1 MKVETLIAGGGLAG
15 LSCARELHRASRS
28 YLLVEKEKEAGGLC
42 RTVFDQGFTFDY
54 TGHFLHFQK
63 EEMKRWV
70 LELVGNQLKSR
81 TRHAV
86 IYSRGTY
93 SEYPYQ
99 ENNAGLPPGVVR
111 ENVLGYL
118 EAALHRRFSGVDPAR
133 APDFRTWCLQAF
145 GPGLSKHFM
154 FPYNE
159 KLWKVPLSKLTT
171 HWMGRF
177 VPSPR
182 IMEVLKGAF
191 TRQPSA
197 SGYNATFL
205 YPDKGGISILPRAIA
220 RDLPNL
226 WRGVGLRKLD
236 LTQRRAI
243 LTSGLEIRFDR
254 LVSSLP
260 LPQLAALT
268 SGMPSNLASST
279 RNLRATSIYNINLG
293 LKGRQPV
300 PYSWVYFPEKEF
312 GFHRAGSVS
321 ACVPTVA
328 PKGHASVYVEFSY
341 RGAIPDGRKMG
352 SHALLKLKELGWIKG
367 ESQVVSRVDLNLPNA
382 YVIYDE
388 ERDAIVAKLLAF
400 FRKKRVYSVGR
411 YGRWEYGSMESAM
424 EQGIGAAREILGNK
438 KQG

>member
-1 MKVETLIAGGGLAG
+1 MKVQTLIAGGGLAG
-15 LSCARELHRASRS
+15 LSCARELDKASSS
-28 YLLVEKEKEAGGLC
+28 YLLVEKEKNTGGLC
-42 RTVFDQGFTFDY
+42 RTILNKGFTFDY

-63 EEMKRWV
+63 PVIKQWV
-70 LELVGNQLKSR
+70 LDLVGSELKTR

-86 IYSRGTY
+86 IYSQGTY

-99 ENNAGLPPGVVR
+99 ENNAGLSSSTIR

-118 EAALHRRFSGVDPAR
+118 EAVLHQRFSGIRPAEAR
-133 APDFRTWCLQAF
+133 DFKSWCLQAF

-159 KLWKVPLSKLTT
+159 KLWKVSLQKLTT

-177 VPSPR
+177 VPSAR
-182 IMEVLKGAF
+182 ILEVLQGAF
-191 TRQPSA
+191 ARQPSA

-220 RDLPNL
+220 RNLPNL
-226 WRGVGLRKLD
+226 WTGVGIQKLD
-236 LTQRRAI
+236 LSKRKAT
-243 LTSGLEIRFDR
+243 LTSGLEVEYQH

-260 LPQLAALT
+260 LPRLASLT
-268 SGMPSNLASST
+268 SGLSPVLSLSAK
-279 RNLRATSIYNINLG
+279 RLQATSIYNINLG
-293 LKGRQPV
+293 IRGKQPV

-328 PKGHASVYVEFSY
+328 PKGHASIYVEFSY
-341 RGAIPDGRKMG
+341 RGAKPDPGKLG
-352 SHALLKLKELGWIKG
+352 NHAIQKLMELGWIK
-367 ESQVVSRVDLNLPNA
+367 SRKDIVTRVDLDLPGA
-382 YVIYDE
+382 YVVYDDH
-388 ERDAIVAKLLAF
+388 RDQTVSDLLAF
-400 FRKKRVYSVGR
+400 YRRNRVISVGR

-424 EQGIGAAREILGNK
+424 EQGIGAAREILGKN
-438 KQG
+438 

>member
-15 LSCARELHRASRS
+15 LSCARELNRASRP
-28 YLLVEKEKEAGGLC
+28 YLLVEKEKDPGGLC
-42 RTVFDQGFTFDY
+42 RTILDKGFTFDY

-63 EEMKRWV
+63 PVIKKWV
-70 LELVGNQLKSR
+70 LDLVGKKLKTR

-86 IYSRGTY
+86 IYSQGTY

-99 ENNAGLPPGVVR
+99 ENNAGLSSSTVR

-118 EAALHRRFSGVDPAR
+118 EAVLHQRFSGVCPAQAR
-133 APDFRTWCLQAF
+133 DFKSWCLQAF

-159 KLWKVPLSKLTT
+159 KLWKVPLQKLTT

-177 VPSPR
+177 VPSAR
-182 IMEVLKGAF
+182 VLEVLQGAF
-191 TRQPSA
+191 ERQASA

-220 RDLPNL
+220 RNLPNL
-226 WRGVGLRKLD
+226 WTGVGIQKLD
-236 LTQRRAI
+236 LTRRRATM
-243 LTSGLEIRFDR
+243 TSGLEVEYQT

-260 LPQLAALT
+260 LPRLAAMTAGLPAAL
-268 SGMPSNLASST
+268 SRSARGLQ
-279 RNLRATSIYNINLG
+279 ATSIYNINLG
-293 LKGRQPV
+293 LKAKQPV

-321 ACVPTVA
+321 SCVPTVA
-328 PKGHASVYVEFSY
+328 PKGHASIYIEFSY
-341 RGAIPDGRKMG
+341 RGARPDPQKLGN
-352 SHALLKLKELGWIKG
+352 HAVQKLVELGWIRSRK
-367 ESQVVSRVDLNLPNA
+367 EIVTRVDLDLPGA
-382 YVIYDE
+382 YVVYDAN
-388 ERDAIVAKLLAF
+388 RDQTVSDLLAF
-400 FRKKRVYSVGR
+400 YRKNRVIPVGR

-424 EQGIGAAREILGNK
+424 EQGIEAAREILK
-438 KQG
+438 KKSV

>member
-1 MKVETLIAGGGLAG
+1 MKVETLIVGGGLAG
-15 LSCARELHRASRS
+15 LSCARELHRASRP
-28 YLLVEKEKEAGGLC
+28 YLLVEREKETGGLC
-42 RTVFDQGFTFDY
+42 RTVLDRGFTFDY

-63 EEMKRWV
+63 KEMKKWV
-70 LELVGNQLKSR
+70 LELVGKELKTR
-81 TRHAV
+81 VRHAA
-86 IYSRGTY
+86 IYSQGTY

-99 ENNAGLPPGVVR
+99 ENNAGLPSDVAR

-118 EAALHRRFSGVDPAR
+118 EAALHRRFSGVVPSHA
-133 APDFRTWCLQAF
+133 ADFRTWCLQAF

-159 KLWKVPLSKLTT
+159 KLWKLPLSRLPT

-182 IMEVLKGAF
+182 VLEVLKGAF
-191 TRQPSA
+191 HRQSSA

-226 WRGVGLRKLD
+226 WRGVGLKNLD
-236 LTQRRAI
+236 LRRRRAV
-243 LTSGLEIRFDR
+243 LTSGIEIQFDR

-260 LPQLAALT
+260 LPRLVALS
-268 SGMPSNLASST
+268 SGMPASLV
-279 RNLRATSIYNINLG
+279 RDAKNLRATSIYNINLG
-293 LKGRQPV
+293 IKGRQPI

-328 PKGHASVYVEFSY
+328 PKGHSSVYVEFSY
-341 RGAIPDGRKMG
+341 RGARPDGRALG
-352 SHALLKLKELGWIKG
+352 RHAAQKLKRLGWIKN
-367 ESQVVSRVDLNLPNA
+367 ESRIVSRVDLDLPGA
-382 YVIYDE
+382 YVIYDSK
-388 ERDAIVAKLLAF
+388 RDETVGALLAF
-400 FRKKRVYSVGR
+400 LRRNEVQSIGR

-424 EQGIGAAREILGNK
+424 EQGIQAAREILGK
-438 KQG
+438 R